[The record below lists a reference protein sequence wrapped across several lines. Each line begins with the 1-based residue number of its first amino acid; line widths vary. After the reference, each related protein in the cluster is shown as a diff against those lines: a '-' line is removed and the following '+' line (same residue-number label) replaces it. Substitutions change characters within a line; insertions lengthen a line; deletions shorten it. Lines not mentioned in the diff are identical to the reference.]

1 MSEAQAIKLGDGT
14 LLVGIAK
21 AILSVIDTE
30 QFRQPAKDLAL
41 NAFDSIVVPHNFPN
55 VPDFLEPR
63 IKDAVRSAISPL
75 IDKAFDAI
83 KGADGATKVADAAKG
98 AFDFIKAHKA

>member
-1 MSEAQAIKLGDGT
+1 MSETQAIKLGDGT
-14 LLVGIAK
+14 LLVGIVK
-21 AILSVIDTE
+21 AILSVVDTD
-30 QFRQPAKDLAL
+30 QFRQPVKDLAL

-75 IDKAFDAI
+75 IDKAFDAV
-83 KGADGATKVADAAKG
+83 KGADGATKVAGAAKG
-98 AFDFIKAHKA
+98 AFDFITTPKS